1 MYKLNYYK
9 NLSLNFTEFL
19 TQSFVF
25 FFIYKFS
32 IIKIGLDGFGLY
44 VVILTYTS
52 LIKLIDFGI
61 SYSTLRYLSK
71 KNVTKKEQENIIDT
85 SFTFY
90 FAYYLCVSIIS
101 YYFLSYLYKYIVLDK
116 EYSLTNSEYLELLKY
131 SIFYVYLSM
140 LSGFFAQVIRGL
152 HNYYLFSI
160 TKIIG
165 LLIQIIFLIIL
176 IDQNKVAALFQIQVI
191 NHFLLNIV
199 GIFIVFKLTN
209 KFPKIFY
216 NFNYKTFKK
225 LYKYGIKFYFGTSL
239 IYVFELLQKIFINH
253 FGNFQLVG
261 SYEVAYR
268 LVTFLRQ
275 VLGLPIT
282 NYFPILNFKMDITK
296 KTRNAFFDKK
306 IKNVFVKKISLFFF
320 ILFIIMSYPLS
331 FVFFGEMNIF
341 FILSIILLSV
351 GSYINL
357 LSSPNYIE
365 YLSKGLFSKIIIT
378 NSMCV
383 VLFALFS
390 IILGHLYSSY
400 GILISVSLSMLISSC
415 YLIYTYER

>member
-19 TQSFVF
+19 TQSLAF
-25 FFIYKFS
+25 FFIYKFA
-32 IIKIGLDGFGLY
+32 IFKIGLESFGLY

-61 SYSTLRYLSK
+61 SYSALRYLSK

-90 FAYYLCVSIIS
+90 FVYFLCVSIIS
-101 YYFLSYLYKYIVLDK
+101 YYFLSYLYKYIILDK
-116 EYSLTNSEYLELLKY
+116 EYFLTNNEYLELLKY
-131 SIFYVYLSM
+131 SIFYVYLSI
-140 LSGFFAQVIRGL
+140 LSGFFSNLIRGL

-165 LLIQIIFLIIL
+165 LLIQTIFLIIL
-176 IDQNKVAALFQIQVI
+176 IDQNKIAALFQVQII
-191 NHFLLNIV
+191 NHFFLNIV
-199 GIFIVFKLTN
+199 GVFIVFKLTN
-209 KFPKIFY
+209 SFPKFFY
-216 NFNYKTFKK
+216 NFSYKTFKK
-225 LYKYGIKFYFGTSL
+225 LYKYGIKFYFGNSL
-239 IYVFELLQKIFINH
+239 VYIFELSQKIFINH

-261 SYEVAYR
+261 AYEVAYR

-275 VLGLPIT
+275 ILALPII
-282 NYFPILNFKMDITK
+282 NYFPILNFEMNIIR
-296 KTRNAFFDKK
+296 KTRDNFFDNK
-306 IKNVFVKKISLFFF
+306 IKNIFVKKISLFIF
-320 ILFIIMSYPLS
+320 ILFIIMAYPLS
-331 FVFFGEMNIF
+331 LIFFDEMNIF
-341 FILSIILLSV
+341 FISSIILLSI
-351 GSYINL
+351 GNYINFL
-357 LSSPNYIE
+357 ASPNYIE
-365 YLSKGLFSKIIIT
+365 YLSRGLFSKIIIS
-378 NSMCV
+378 NSMAV

-400 GILISVSLSMLISSC
+400 GIVISVSLSMFISSY